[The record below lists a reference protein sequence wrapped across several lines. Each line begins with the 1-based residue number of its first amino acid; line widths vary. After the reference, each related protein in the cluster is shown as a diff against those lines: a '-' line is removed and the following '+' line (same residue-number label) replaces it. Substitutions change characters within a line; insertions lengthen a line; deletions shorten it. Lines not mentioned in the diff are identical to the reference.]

1 MNKYSEIITEFP
13 DKEKYNLYYT
23 AKKYEVLLKEGDIL
37 FIPQGWFHYVFSEG
51 VNENSKLNVAINFWY
66 DNVKKEI
73 TVNENNTENN
83 TEDIQIKHSIIN
95 NDTFMYHSSHS
106 LPFLSRHSIQPT
118 FDDIKNIFSK
128 PMLFEESKIKCFISP
143 RIKDLYEKY
152 MCKVFGNFQDFYE
165 NKSSYILEE
174 RDPRL
179 RGIADAFNINT
190 PLLSS
195 HWWINHGNNVHSMLH
210 CDNANNIFCQLMGSK
225 RVILFPPSES
235 DKLYL
240 I

>member
-23 AKKYEVLLKEGDIL
+23 AKKYEVLLKESDIL
-37 FIPQGWFHYVFSEG
+37 FIPQGWFHYVFSDEA
-51 VNENSKLNVAINFWY
+51 NESSKLNVAINFWY
-66 DNVKKEI
+66 DNVPKIKQI
-73 TVNENNTENN
+73 TQNETSEVD
-83 TEDIQIKHSIIN
+83 EVQIKHSTIN
-95 NDTFMYHSSHS
+95 NDTFIYHASHS

-118 FDDIKNIFSK
+118 FEDIKNIFSR

-143 RIKDLYEKY
+143 RIKDLYDKY
-152 MCKVFGNFQDFYE
+152 MCKIFGNFQDFYE

-174 RDPRL
+174 LDHKL
-179 RGIADAFNINT
+179 RGIADSFNIDT

-195 HWWINHGNNVHSMLH
+195 HWWINHGNHVHSMLH

-225 RVILFPPSES
+225 RVILFPPSEA

-240 I
+240 L